1 MPNNKKRRMCLNRQT
16 FCLQG
21 RLKRMTENTDTP
33 NRNSRT
39 SDWPTLYGIQSL
51 CHKKTVN
58 ALSLSY
64 QSFFILFLVFL
75 CKKILGYGGEQL
87 VDYGSDKVAKFHI
100 TEPET
105 IMDGVQK
112 ILKTMFHILFS
123 ISGTS
128 KILDMLVNRSD
139 KLRHFIES

>member
-1 MPNNKKRRMCLNRQT
+1 
-16 FCLQG
+16 
-21 RLKRMTENTDTP
+21 MTENTDNP

-64 QSFFILFLVFL
+64 QTFFILFLVFL

-112 ILKTMFHILFS
+112 ILKTMFHILYSFYLYLS
-123 ISGTS
+123 TINPVNS
-128 KILDMLVNRSD
+128 KRSHIAATKNNHLYAFKPYFNSTRKVSLV
-139 KLRHFIES
+139 